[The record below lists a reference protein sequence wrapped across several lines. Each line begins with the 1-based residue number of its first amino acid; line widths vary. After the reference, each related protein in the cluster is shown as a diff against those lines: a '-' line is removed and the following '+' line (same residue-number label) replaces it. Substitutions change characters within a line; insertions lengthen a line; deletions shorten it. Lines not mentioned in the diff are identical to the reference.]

1 MVFRNSGRATPAGPG
16 SSPAQPEAPTLRS
29 DLGRYDLL
37 TLAMVG
43 AGVIGSVILAVGANV
58 RWALPALGLL
68 LGLGLPTR
76 LLAKAL
82 NRKVRGLGTRL
93 PLALALTVLALMVGG
108 LALNTVLPWL
118 GDPHPLA
125 SAPVLCFVDAFN
137 AAIIIACPRCLRT
150 GHLRRAPLGGMEKV
164 AIGLTATGV
173 LLAVAGTVRLNN
185 DAGGGLAEL
194 ALGVTAA
201 AALLVLFFS
210 RQVRR
215 NVIMLCLYGIALAV
229 LYQTSLRGWYTTGHD
244 IQVEYR
250 TFLLVHQAQR
260 WSASAAGT
268 SYDACLSI
276 TILPQM
282 LWQLTR
288 VATPYVYK
296 VDFPL
301 MFAAAPVALFEMSWR
316 MFGRRL
322 GVASAL
328 LFIAF
333 PTFVDDIVFLN
344 RQEIAFLFVSVI
356 LALAFSGGA
365 NLGARRALIGCCL
378 AGMALAHYSTSYVF
392 LGTLV
397 IGAIGLVASKTV
409 CRLLAAS
416 RQRQGTSP
424 GRITALARRS
434 GTRANKRPVVFN
446 WALLGLACLLV
457 VSWSFVE
464 VHASPQFS
472 ADLHQIADA
481 ATGTSG
487 GAKSNDVNYSAL
499 SSGNDASPSVEMAQ
513 WRLQEDQLAGTDRVK
528 NGFYPSSVVAKYAT
542 PPAAALRSP
551 LTALGRGLSTAGVSP
566 YELNSVLRDI
576 IARLLQICA
585 VLGAVVV
592 LLGWKRS
599 PRLSAEYAYLAL
611 GSLVLLVGTVVLPTM
626 SVDYGLL
633 RMFQQALFVL
643 APLIVVGASF
653 ALRPLWQKKT
663 DLAVCALVGLCFVS
677 LTGLLPQITGGYVP
691 QLNLN
696 NAGEYYENYYT
707 QPQEISAVQW
717 LNTASCRCDIVQAD
731 PFASARFLPYASF
744 QIDANNY
751 PTAVYRTSYVI
762 MGADTVNSGTSTA
775 GPDGNLVDFTYPVGF
790 LAKYKDLIYSN
801 GDAEIFGGR

>member
-1 MVFRNSGRATPAGPG
+1 MAFRN
-16 SSPAQPEAPTLRS
+16 
-29 DLGRYDLL
+29 RYDLL
-37 TLAMVG
+37 TAAMIG
-43 AGVIGSVILAVGANV
+43 AGVIGSVMLATGANV
-58 RWALPALGLL
+58 RLVSPALGLL
-68 LGLGLPTR
+68 VGLVLPTR

-82 NRKVRGLGTRL
+82 DRRAHGLGTRL

-108 LALNTVLPWL
+108 LVLNTVLPWL
-118 GDPHPLA
+118 GDPHPL
-125 SAPVLCFVDAFN
+125 SSLPVLGFVDAFN
-137 AAIIIACPRCLRT
+137 AAIIIGCPRCLRAA
-150 GHLRRAPLGGMEKV
+150 HVRRAPLGGMEKL
-164 AIGLTATGV
+164 AIGLTVSGLV
-173 LLAVAGTVRLNN
+173 LAVAGTVRLNN
-185 DAGGGLAEL
+185 DAGGGLAEFAL
-194 ALGVTAA
+194 ALTAA
-201 AALLVLFFS
+201 AAFVLLS
-210 RQVRR
+210 RPKDIRR
-215 NVIMLCLYGIALAV
+215 NVIMLCLYGIGLAV

-244 IQVEYR
+244 IQVEFR

-260 WSASAAGT
+260 WSVGAAGT
-268 SYDACLSI
+268 AYNACLSI

-322 GVASAL
+322 GVASVL

-344 RQEIAFLFVSVI
+344 RQEVAFLFVSVI
-356 LALAFSGGA
+356 LGLAFSGGA
-365 NLGARRALIGCCL
+365 NLNARRALIGCCL

-392 LGTLV
+392 LGTLA
-397 IGAIGLVASKTV
+397 IAAIGLAASKTV
-409 CRLLAAS
+409 CRLIAAA
-416 RQRQGTSP
+416 RLRRGTPP
-424 GRITALARRS
+424 GRIAGLARRS
-434 GTRANKRPVVFN
+434 AARAHKRPVVFN

-457 VSWSFVE
+457 GSWSFVE
-464 VHASPQFS
+464 VHASSQFS
-472 ADLHQIADA
+472 TDLHQIADA
-481 ATGTSG
+481 AMGTSG

-499 SSGNDASPSVEMAQ
+499 SSGSGASASAEMAQ
-513 WRLQEDQLAGTDRVK
+513 WRLDEDQLAGTDRVK
-528 NGFYPSSVVAKYAT
+528 DGFYPSPVVDKYAT
-542 PPAAALRSP
+542 PPAPALRSP
-551 LTALGRGLSTAGVSP
+551 LTAVGRGLSTAGVSA

-585 VLGAVVV
+585 VLGAAVL

-599 PRLSAEYAYLAL
+599 PRMSAEYAYVAL

-653 ALRPLWQKKT
+653 VLRPLWNKT
-663 DLAVCALVGLCFVS
+663 TDSAVCALVGVCFVS

-707 QPQEISAVQW
+707 QPQEISAVKW
-717 LNTASCRCDIVQAD
+717 LNTANCRCDIVQAD
-731 PFASARFLPYASF
+731 PFASARFLPYATF

-762 MGADTVNSGTSTA
+762 MGADTATSGTSTA
-775 GPDGNLVDFTYPVGF
+775 GPDGDLVDFIYPVGF

-801 GDAEIFGGR
+801 GDAQIFGGR

>member
-1 MVFRNSGRATPAGPG
+1 MAFRNGGRATPVGPG
-16 SSPAQPEAPTLRS
+16 ISPVQPRSPTPRS
-29 DLGRYDLL
+29 DLDRYDRL
-37 TLAMVG
+37 TAAMIVAG
-43 AGVIGSVILAVGANV
+43 AVGSVMMAVGANV
-58 RWALPALGLL
+58 RWVTPALGLL

-76 LLAKAL
+76 LLAKVL
-82 NRKVRGLGTRL
+82 SKKVRGLGTRL

-108 LALNTVLPWL
+108 LVLNTVLPWL
-118 GDPHPLA
+118 GDPHPLS
-125 SAPVLCFVDAFN
+125 SAPVLGFVDAFN
-137 AAIIIACPRCLRT
+137 AAIIIGWPRCLRT
-150 GHLRRAPLGGMEKV
+150 GHLRRAPLGPMEKLV
-164 AIGLTATGV
+164 ISLTAVGL

-185 DAGGGLAEL
+185 NAGGGLAEL

-201 AALLVLFFS
+201 AAMLVLFFPG
-210 RQVRR
+210 RIRR
-215 NVIMLCLYGIALAV
+215 NVIMLCLYGIGLAV

-244 IQVEYR
+244 IQVEFR
-250 TFLLVHQAQR
+250 TFSLVHQAQR
-260 WSASAAGT
+260 WSVGAAGT

-282 LWQLTR
+282 LWELTR

-356 LALAFSGGA
+356 LGLAFSGGP
-365 NLGARRALIGCCL
+365 NLSTRRALIGCCL

-392 LGTLV
+392 LGTLL

-409 CRLLAAS
+409 CRLLAAARLRRAS
-416 RQRQGTSP
+416 SP
-424 GRITALARRS
+424 GRIAELATRS
-434 GTRANKRPVVFN
+434 AKRANKRPVVFN
-446 WALLGLACLLV
+446 WALLGLACVLV
-457 VSWSFVE
+457 GGWSFVE
-464 VHASPQFS
+464 VHASSQFS
-472 ADLHQIADA
+472 TDLHQIADSA
-481 ATGTSG
+481 MGVSG
-487 GAKSNDVNYSAL
+487 GPKSNDVNYSAL
-499 SSGNDASPSVEMAQ
+499 SSGSSASPSVEMAQ

-528 NGFYPSSVVAKYAT
+528 NGFYPSSVVDKYST
-542 PPAAALRSP
+542 PPAPALRSP
-551 LTALGRGLSTAGVSP
+551 LTAVGRQLSTAGISP

-585 VLGAVVV
+585 VLGAAV
-592 LLGWKRS
+592 LVLGWKRS
-599 PRLSAEYAYLAL
+599 PRMSAEYAYIAL

-653 ALRPLWQKKT
+653 ALRPICRKT
-663 DLAVCALVGLCFVS
+663 TDITLCALVGLLFVS
-677 LTGLLPQITGGYVP
+677 LTGLVPQITGGYVP

-717 LNTASCRCDIVQAD
+717 LNTANCGCDIVQAD

-744 QIDANNY
+744 QVDANNY

-762 MGADTVNSGTSTA
+762 LGADTTKSGTSTA
-775 GPDGNLVDFTYPVGF
+775 GPDGNLVDFIYPVGF